1 MRDIEGINIEFVR
14 HYHDTSSGSSFD
26 RRPQY
31 TEMMAKAGTEWNLVL
46 FYHIDR
52 LHRDMKNQIL
62 WLDDLRAAEC
72 DFLDLTNPHLNST
85 GPSGE
90 LIFHIMASFAEYER
104 KQTAKKVKMGLEG
117 ARRAG
122 RWIGT
127 PPLGYKMDDTYNAHG
142 VRKHVGILIPYSVES
157 QSVHF
162 ILGHHAQGRGVSQ
175 IITDLIEKRLY
186 TRSEGLVWNR
196 STIKAV
202 IGRCELYIAGA
213 KQLVPG
219 FPQDTWAALD
229 QKPIYTISENTG
241 IPVLADSDQFGVTI
255 NSALSSR
262 KYDGSNTFE
271 MYQIVASLL
280 EISQDGGSSWET
292 LTHPQQINDN
302 SLVRRT
308 IATDEEE

>member
-1 MRDIEGINIEFVR
+1 MRDIENINVEFVR
-14 HYHDTSSGSSFD
+14 HYHDTSSGSSFE

-62 WLDDLRAAEC
+62 WLDDLREAEC

-104 KQTAKKVKMGLEG
+104 KQTAKKVRMGLEG

-127 PPLGYKMDDTYNAHG
+127 PPLGYRMDDTYNAHG
-142 VRKHVGILIPYSVES
+142 VRKHVGILIPFIEES
-157 QSVHF
+157 LSVHV
-162 ILGHHAQGRGVSQ
+162 ILWNHAQGMKVSQ
-175 IITDLIEKRLY
+175 IITDLIERHLY
-186 TRSEGLVWNR
+186 ARHGGLVWNR
-196 STIKAV
+196 STIEAT
-202 IGRCELYIAGA
+202 IDRCELYIAGA
-213 KQLVPG
+213 KQFEPG
-219 FPQDTWAALD
+219 FDSVWMRALE
-229 QKPIYTISENTG
+229 QEPIYTVDGEGRPCMVGAAERTG
-241 IPVLADSDQFGVTI
+241 QTSPDVNFVDIDA
-255 NSALSSR
+255 NHAYR
-262 KYDGSNTFE
+262 
-271 MYQIVASLL
+271 MVASLL
-280 EISQDGGSSWET
+280 EISHDSGVSFEP